1 MALVCLIVSKVALV
15 AVPFFYR
22 DMIDH
27 LSRTQGVW
35 VTLPWSLLLIYG
47 STRLAS
53 TFFSEIRDSIFVP
66 VEQRAIRHL
75 SLTVFKHLHTLS
87 LRFHLDR
94 KTGHLTQIIDRGTR
108 GIEMFF
114 RFFVFNLCPTLVE
127 FILVIVLVSLLYHGV
142 FSVILV
148 LTLGGYVWVTF
159 RISAWRVGLMRQ
171 TNAASN
177 QNSARAVD
185 SLINYTTVQYF
196 GHKEAEAASFDTF
209 LEDYETK
216 AKKNKLSLCFLNL
229 SQSVILC
236 IGIVC
241 VMGFGCLQ
249 VIQGHM
255 TVGDFV
261 LITTFM
267 LQAYMP
273 LHILGFAYRETRQAL
288 MDMDDLFQLL
298 TVQPEITDPPH
309 PLPLTRPQGRVVF
322 DNVSFAYE
330 RERSILN
337 GVSFVIEPGQTVA
350 IVGPSGAGKSTL
362 VSLLFRFFDPV
373 AGCVQ
378 VDGIDLRNLT
388 LASFRSLISVIPQ
401 DTPLFNDTL
410 YNNIAYGNLHA
421 TRKEVLDA
429 THQAALL
436 PFVEK
441 LPQGFETLVGER
453 GLKLSGG
460 EKQRVAIA
468 RALLKNPKI
477 FVFDEATSSLDT
489 QTEKDIQENLNKIAV
504 GRTTLIIAHRLS
516 TVVNAHKILVLDHG
530 RILESGTH
538 EDLLAQGG
546 RYATLWKKQG
556 KAQEEL
562 QVS

>member
-1 MALVCLIVSKVALV
+1 
-15 AVPFFYR
+15 
-22 DMIDH
+22 
-27 LSRTQGVW
+27 
-35 VTLPWSLLLIYG
+35 
-47 STRLAS
+47 
-53 TFFSEIRDSIFVP
+53 
-66 VEQRAIRHL
+66 
-75 SLTVFKHLHTLS
+75 
-87 LRFHLDR
+87 
-94 KTGHLTQIIDRGTR
+94 
-108 GIEMFF
+108 
-114 RFFVFNLCPTLVE
+114 
-127 FILVIVLVSLLYHGV
+127 
-142 FSVILV
+142 
-148 LTLGGYVWVTF
+148 
-159 RISAWRVGLMRQ
+159 
-171 TNAASN
+171 
-177 QNSARAVD
+177 
-185 SLINYTTVQYF
+185 
-196 GHKEAEAASFDTF
+196 
-209 LEDYETK
+209 
-216 AKKNKLSLCFLNL
+216 
-229 SQSVILC
+229 
-236 IGIVC
+236 
-241 VMGFGCLQ
+241 
-249 VIQGHM
+249 
-255 TVGDFV
+255 
-261 LITTFM
+261 
-267 LQAYMP
+267 
-273 LHILGFAYRETRQAL
+273 
-288 MDMDDLFQLL
+288 
-298 TVQPEITDPPH
+298 
-309 PLPLTRPQGRVVF
+309 VVF